1 MFLIGLVGP
10 NGSASITLH
19 FSQPGPRTLRVFRVS
34 QFGGK
39 SETLLTGIPKKDEKK
54 RWKNQESN
62 APFCRILIVFKRF
75 CPSAFFSPEFGQYH
89 FISEARLCCA
99 LAR

>member
-54 RWKNQESN
+54 KMEKSGIQ
-62 APFCRILIVFKRF
+62 CTILQNFDCF
-75 CPSAFFSPEFGQYH
+75 
-89 FISEARLCCA
+89 
-99 LAR
+99 

>member
-54 RWKNQESN
+54 DGKIRNPMHHF
-62 APFCRILIVFKRF
+62 A
-75 CPSAFFSPEFGQYH
+75 EF
-89 FISEARLCCA
+89 
-99 LAR
+99 